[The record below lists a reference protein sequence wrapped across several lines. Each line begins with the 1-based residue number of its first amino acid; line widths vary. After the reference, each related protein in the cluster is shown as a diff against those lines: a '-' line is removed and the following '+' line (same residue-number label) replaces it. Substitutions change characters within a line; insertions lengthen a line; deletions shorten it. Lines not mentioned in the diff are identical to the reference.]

1 MDRLEDNLLELNDEN
16 LANRVIENNDVQN
29 CLQELSEYKDTGF
42 EPDEIPHWIPVSEKL
57 PETGETNSHKFDVL
71 VYVPKRDGCHQSGY
85 FIGKLH
91 KVEADNTGNTNFWGV
106 KTPGSEWT
114 LWGWSYF
121 EEPIPSH
128 WMPLPQSPK
137 EEK

>member
-1 MDRLEDNLLELNDEN
+1 MDRLIKRIGHGIVMPKSMQLAMERLAAYEDTAL
-16 LANRVIENNDVQN
+16 
-29 CLQELSEYKDTGF
+29 
-42 EPDEIPHWIPVSEKL
+42 EPDEIPHWIPVSERL
-57 PETGETNSHKFDVL
+57 PETDETNSHKFDVL

-121 EEPIPSH
+121 EKPIPSH
-128 WMPLPQSPK
+128 WMSLPQSPIGGK
-137 EEK
+137 L